1 MGIFDFFKKG
11 ADSARKRSASN
22 AKIGKTAQER
32 KDISIEILKS
42 QGVPFIDHLPL
53 RYETG
58 EVAPREKDEVIARV
72 ICSFAAIMCA
82 CTIRD
87 NGELTDEDK
96 RGTKDF
102 LNNRFGCLDKLTR
115 MERRVIEGE
124 ASYDEAVNMGWKYES
139 LWALMWAMGLVE
151 ELGFPSEICD
161 CKFVMDTFIGDD
173 FSGRVKMRGTDE
185 ILQALDLI
193 YRYHWACV
201 NARVHG
207 TDSAGLDEEVVMER
221 RGGLEWLCCKGAE
234 NDNLTDEYNAWDYPD
249 LNT

>member
-11 ADSARKRSASN
+11 ADSARKRSVSA

-42 QGVPFIDHLPL
+42 QGAPFIDHLPL

-58 EVAPREKDEVIARV
+58 EVAPREKDEVIARA

-87 NGELTDEDK
+87 NGELTDED
-96 RGTKDF
+96 RQGAKDF
-102 LNNRFGCLDKLTR
+102 LDNRFGCINKLTR

-139 LWALMWAMGLVE
+139 LWALLWAMGLVK
-151 ELGFPSEICD
+151 ELDFPKDICD
-161 CKFVMDTFIGDD
+161 CNFVMKTFGGD
-173 FSGRVKMRGTDE
+173 FSERVKMRGTDE

-193 YRYHWACV
+193 YRYHWTCI
-201 NARVHG
+201 NARVNG
-207 TDSAGLDEEVVMER
+207 SKSAGLDEEVVMER

-234 NDNLTDEYNAWDYPD
+234 NDNPSDEYNAWDYPD

>member
-11 ADSARKRSASN
+11 ADSARKRSVST

-53 RYETG
+53 RYETD
-58 EVAPREKDEVIARV
+58 EVAPREKDEVIARA

-96 RGTKDF
+96 QGAKDF
-102 LNNRFGCLDKLTR
+102 LDNRFGCIDKLTLT
-115 MERRVIEGE
+115 ERRIIEGE

-139 LWALMWAMGLVE
+139 LWALLWAMGLVK
-151 ELGFPSEICD
+151 ELDFPKDICD
-161 CKFVMDTFIGDD
+161 CNFVMKTFSGD
-173 FSGRVKMRGTDE
+173 FSERVKMRGTDE

-201 NARVHG
+201 NARVNG
-207 TDSAGLDEEVVMER
+207 TKSAGLDEEVVMER

-234 NDNLTDEYNAWDYPD
+234 NDDPSDEYNAWDYPD